1 MHQHNIKDDLK
12 DLVEN
17 TMIPEVEAYLEDL
30 HKLLE
35 AKTQTPDD
43 MLAIEEMESFL
54 VELQNVLAVIEEEL
68 GVVKGHLETIHAYT
82 NDQNLV
88 DNMHDKYRRGR
99 AAALN
104 MVITE
109 TGAGSAVAKA
119 LPVLAGKLTSNAIR
133 VPVPNGSLVVLSDT
147 NCYR

>member
-43 MLAIEEMESFL
+43 MLAIKEMESFL
-54 VELQNVLAVIEEEL
+54 VELQNILAVIEENKTPDSEYQR
-68 GVVKGHLETIHAYT
+68 IY
-82 NDQNLV
+82 DYIMQNL
-88 DNMHDKYRRGR
+88 DEHEHGHNLKEQED
-99 AAALN
+99 
-104 MVITE
+104 
-109 TGAGSAVAKA
+109 
-119 LPVLAGKLTSNAIR
+119 
-133 VPVPNGSLVVLSDT
+133 
-147 NCYR
+147 